1 MAIKAYQ
8 MRIEKK
14 HTKTIFQFQSD
25 YQPEQIWEYLT
36 HPKYAVGFSLE
47 PCYNNEISESF
58 KLEKNNKWKEIHTGE
73 DCTGDVVV
81 CKITDVYKY
90 NLFTTVRHQAGIKNT
105 TIFKLEKNEK
115 GTIITETQKFTLS
128 IKKMK
133 PINIFAWLMLV
144 TGLLTKFS
152 FKPEEDEYWFKK
164 MEEHIKE
171 IH

>member
-1 MAIKAYQ
+1 

-14 HTKTIFQFQSD
+14 HTKTIFQFQSH

-47 PCYNNEISESF
+47 PCYYNEISESF
-58 KLEKNNKWKEIHTGE
+58 KLEKNNKWTEIHTGE

-81 CKITDVYKY
+81 CKITDADTY

-105 TIFKLEKNEK
+105 TIFKLQKNEK
-115 GTIITETQKFTLS
+115 GTIITEIQKFSLS

-133 PINIFAWLMLV
+133 PISIFAWLMLV